1 MSIQEPSEASRTGAR
16 RRLAA
21 VATAAA
27 AALGLTSLSATPA
40 LAADVTHTIAEV
52 QGTGAS
58 TPLAG
63 QTVTVEGVVTGY
75 YAAPSN
81 YRGLYL
87 QTAGSGGD
95 TDATPGASDG
105 LFVYFNQAYPP
116 VAVGDLVR
124 VTGTAGENGGQ
135 TQITATVA
143 SAFELLEAGAGLP
156 EATPLPDTVVGP
168 DREAFEGMLVQPT
181 GDYRLASSHE
191 LYNFGSLWL
200 SAGGELVKS
209 TETTDAGPAADAIA
223 AANLARRLIVDDGYS
238 IRVDNSQHL
247 GDQPYFTADTVVRNG
262 DRFVAP
268 EKAMVLGYGFDAWR
282 LQPQVPITDASDA
295 SYKPTFES
303 LNPRP
308 ASAPEV
314 GGDVQ
319 FGAFNVFNYFTTFGG
334 DARGAANAEQFA
346 KQKAKIVSA
355 INGLGADVVALQE
368 IENSVELGEPVDEAL
383 ADLVAGLNAAAG
395 AGTWDYVP
403 TPDVLAVPGANDIIT
418 TAIIFKPSVV
428 TPVGDS
434 FADTD
439 AVWDIAR
446 KPIAQTFDV
455 GDDRLVTVVVNHFK
469 SKSPPSGNTA
479 PEPADGQGFFNAER
493 VVQAERLAAFVGG
506 ITADPEKSSD
516 VILLG
521 DFNAYGQE
529 DPIQALTGAG
539 FVDLVSTRAAGQ
551 YTYTFNGELG
561 SLDHALVTPSLA
573 ASVTGVGVWG
583 INSAEWSDRGYAF
596 GATDGTSP
604 YRSSDH
610 DPVVVGVSSVPP
622 PVTIDLLSINDF
634 HGRLEASS
642 TTAGAA
648 VLGGMVRSYEAQNP
662 NTLFVGAGDL
672 IGASTF
678 TSFIQQDQPTIDALN
693 AIGLDASSFGNH
705 EFDKGRA
712 DVDERILE
720 EADWPYLAANL
731 YDRATGEPA
740 YQEYELREFDG
751 VTIGFIG
758 AVTEDLEELVSPA
771 GIASLQVREVVPEV
785 NRVAEQL
792 SDGDEANGEA
802 DVLVLLVHEG
812 AASTDISSATD
823 DSNFGRI
830 VNGADPEIDM
840 IISGHT
846 HLAYDF
852 DVPIP
857 GTDRTRPVISSGQY
871 GAMYGHSRIV
881 YDPATDELTIDTENL
896 NLIGAFAPDPA
907 VAEIVADAVEV
918 AAELG
923 SVSLGTISQDIRRAV
938 QDDGAENRG
947 GESLIG
953 NLIADAQLAATADLA
968 TDLAIMNPGGIR
980 ADLVYAGT
988 GEGDPDGNVTYAEA
1002 ALIQPFA
1009 NTLVTLNLTGAQ
1021 LKQVLEEQWQPAGAA
1036 RPYLKLG
1043 LSQGLEYV
1051 YDPAA
1056 PAGSHITS
1064 ITLNGE
1070 PVTDGQVLKV
1080 VTNSFLAAGGDN
1092 FATLAEGTDV
1102 ADSGR
1107 VDLDAFVAYIGENS
1121 PVTPDLAQRAVGAT
1135 LSAPADGVAYQAGEQ
1150 VTAELSSL
1158 LFSTGGPES
1167 GEATISLGGE
1177 VLGSGAVT
1185 RTIVNTTDEQ
1195 GQATVTFTVPEGVE
1209 GTQVLTITGPG
1220 GTEVTLPIEV
1230 AEAEE
1235 PAEPVGTRTS
1245 ASAPLLVWN
1254 SPVDYRVTVRTDDGS
1269 PAVGTVIV
1277 RDGLKVIAT
1286 VDLAES
1292 ADGKVTVKLGKLKRG
1307 IHLLTAQFSGDGF
1320 EPSLSWPSVV
1330 VVL

>member
-1 MSIQEPSEASRTGAR
+1 MTNPATPERSRTGAR

-21 VATAAA
+21 VATTAI
-27 AALGLTSLSATPA
+27 AALGLASLSATPA
-40 LAADVTHTIAEV
+40 FAADVTHTIAEV
-52 QGTGAS
+52 QGTGAT

-116 VAVGDLVR
+116 VSVGDLVR

-135 TQITATVA
+135 TQLSATTA
-143 SAFELLEAGAGLP
+143 SAFELLQAGAGLP
-156 EATPLPDTVVGP
+156 AATPLPDTVVGA

-223 AANLARRLIVDDGYS
+223 ASNLARRLIVDDGYS
-238 IRVDNSQHL
+238 IRVDNSQHV
-247 GDQPYFTADTVVRNG
+247 GEQPYFTADTVVRVG
-262 DRFVAP
+262 DRFVPPAKP
-268 EKAMVLGYGFDAWR
+268 MVLGYGFDNWR
-282 LQPQVPITDASDA
+282 LQPQLPLTDASDA
-295 SYKPTFES
+295 SYKPTFET

-308 ASAPEV
+308 ATAPEV

-319 FGAFNVFNYFTTFGG
+319 FGSFNVFNYFTTFGG
-334 DARGAANAEQFA
+334 DARGASGPEQFA
-346 KQKAKIVSA
+346 KQKAKIVAA
-355 INGLGADVVALQE
+355 INGLGADVVALEE
-368 IENSVELGEPVDEAL
+368 IENSAVLGETPDEAL
-383 ADLVAGLNAAAG
+383 GDLVAGLNAAAG

-403 TPDVLAVPGANDIIT
+403 TPAAVNGADNDVIT
-418 TAIIFKPSVV
+418 TAIIYKPSVA
-428 TPVGDS
+428 TPVGES
-434 FADTD
+434 FADAD

-446 KPIAQTFDV
+446 KPVAQTFDI
-455 GDDRLVTVVVNHFK
+455 GQDRVVTVVANHLK

-493 VVQAERLAAFVGG
+493 VAQAQRLVAFVDG
-506 ITADPEKSSD
+506 IAADPAKGAD

-529 DPIQALTGAG
+529 DPIQQLTAAG
-539 FVDLVSTRAAGQ
+539 FVDLVPTKAQGQ

-573 ASVTGVGVWG
+573 ASVTGAGVWG
-583 INSAEWSDRGYAF
+583 INAAEWSDRGYAY

-610 DPVVVGVSSVPP
+610 DPVVVGVTAAAP

-634 HGRLEASS
+634 HGRLEATS

-662 NTLFVGAGDL
+662 NTLFVGAGDF

-678 TSFIQQDQPTIDALN
+678 TSFIQNDEPTIDALN
-693 AIGLDASSFGNH
+693 EIGLDASAFGNH

-712 DVDERILE
+712 DVDDRILE
-720 EADWPYLAANL
+720 HADWPYLAANL

-740 YQEYELREFDG
+740 YQEYELREFQG

-758 AVTEDLEELVSPA
+758 AVTEDLPELVSPS
-771 GIASLQVREVVPEV
+771 GIASLEVREIVPEV

-792 SDGDEANGEA
+792 SDGDDANGEA
-802 DVLVLLVHEG
+802 DILVLLVHEG
-812 AASTDISSATD
+812 AATTDISSATD
-823 DSNFGRI
+823 DSDFGRI
-830 VNGADPEIDM
+830 VTGADPDIDM

-881 YDPATDELTIDTENL
+881 YDPSTEALTIDSENL
-896 NLIGAFAPDPA
+896 DLIGKFPPDPA
-907 VAEIVADAVEV
+907 VAQIVADAVEV
-918 AAELG
+918 AKELG

-938 QDDGAENRG
+938 QSNGSENRG
-947 GESLIG
+947 GESTIG
-953 NLIADAQLAATADLA
+953 NLIADAQLAATEDLS
-968 TDLAIMNPGGIR
+968 TEVAIMNPGGIR
-980 ADLVYAGT
+980 ADLVYASSGP
-988 GEGDPDGNVTYAEA
+988 GDPDGNVTYAEA

-1009 NTLVTLNLTGAQ
+1009 NTLVTMNLTGAQ
-1021 LKQVLEEQWQPAGAA
+1021 LRAVLEQQWQPAGAA
-1036 RPYLKLG
+1036 RPFLKLG
-1043 LSQGLEYV
+1043 LSHGLEYV
-1051 YDPAA
+1051 YDPDA
-1056 PAGSHITS
+1056 PAGSHITA
-1064 ITLNGE
+1064 ITLDGE
-1070 PVTDGQVLKV
+1070 PVTDDRVLKV
-1080 VTNSFLAAGGDN
+1080 VTNSFLASGGDN
-1092 FATLAEGTDV
+1092 FGAFTEGTGI

-1107 VDLDAFVAYIGENS
+1107 IDLDAFVAYIGDNS

-1135 LSAPADGVAYQAGEQ
+1135 LSAPADGAAYRAGEQ

-1158 LFSTGGPES
+1158 LFGTGGPTS
-1167 GEATISLGGE
+1167 GDATISLGGQ
-1177 VLGSGAVT
+1177 VLGTGAT
-1185 RTIVNTTDEQ
+1185 TLQIVDTTDEQ
-1195 GQATVTFTVPEGVE
+1195 GTATVSFTIPEGVE
-1209 GTQVLTITGPG
+1209 GVQTLTIAGPG
-1220 GTEVTLPIEV
+1220 GTEVTLPIQV

-1235 PAEPVGTRTS
+1235 PAEPVATRTS
-1245 ASAPLLVWN
+1245 GSAPLLVWGGN
-1254 SPVDYRVTVRTDDGS
+1254 VDYRVTVRTADGS
-1269 PAVGTVIV
+1269 PAVGTLVI
-1277 RDGLKVIAT
+1277 RDGLTTVAT
-1286 VDLAES
+1286 VQLGD
-1292 ADGKVTVKLGKLKRG
+1292 ADGGTTTVHLGKLKRG
-1307 IHLLTAQFSGDGF
+1307 IHLLTAQFRGDGF
-1320 EPSLSWPSVV
+1320 DSSLSWPSPVI
-1330 VVL
+1330 VL

>member
-1 MSIQEPSEASRTGAR
+1 MSTPETTPQRPR

-21 VATAAA
+21 VATAAI
-27 AALGLTSLSATPA
+27 AALGLTTLTATPA

-52 QGTGAS
+52 QGTGAT

-87 QTAGSGGD
+87 QAAGSGGD
-95 TDATPGASDG
+95 ADATPGASDG
-105 LFVYFNQAYPP
+105 LFVYFNQAYPE
-116 VAVGDLVR
+116 VSVGDLIR

-135 TQITATVA
+135 TQITATTA
-143 SAFELLEAGAGLP
+143 SAFELLEADAGLP
-156 EATPLPDTVVGP
+156 AATPLPDTVVGTA
-168 DREAFEGMLVQPT
+168 REAFEGMLVQPT

-191 LYNFGSLWL
+191 LYSFGSLWL

-223 AANLARRLIVDDGYS
+223 AANLAKRLIVDDGYS
-238 IRVDNSQHL
+238 IRVDNAQHT

-262 DRFVAP
+262 DRFVPPA
-268 EKAMVLGYGFDAWR
+268 KAMVLGYGFDAWR
-282 LQPQVPITDASDA
+282 LQPQVPIDDASDA
-295 SYKPTFES
+295 SYKPSFET

-308 ASAPEV
+308 ASAPSV

-319 FGAFNVFNYFTTFGG
+319 FGSFNVFNYFTTFGG
-334 DARGAANAEQFA
+334 DARGASGPEQFA
-346 KQKAKIVSA
+346 KQKAKVIAA
-355 INGLGADVVALQE
+355 ITGLGADVVALEE
-368 IENSVELGEPVDEAL
+368 IENSASLGETPDEAL

-395 AGTWDYVP
+395 AGTWDYVA
-403 TPDVLAVPGANDIIT
+403 TPDAVNAAGNDVIT

-434 FADTD
+434 FADAD

-455 GDDRLVTVVVNHFK
+455 GDGRLVTVVANHLK
-469 SKSPPSGNTA
+469 SKSPPTGGGA
-479 PEPADGQGFFNAER
+479 EPADGQGFFNAER
-493 VVQAERLAAFVGG
+493 VAQAQRLVAFVDG
-506 ITADPEKSSD
+506 IAADPAKSDD

-521 DFNAYGQE
+521 DFNSYGQE
-529 DPIQALTGAG
+529 DPIQALTAAG
-539 FVDLVSTRAAGQ
+539 FVDLVPTKAAGQ

-561 SLDHALVTPSLA
+561 SLDHALVSPSLA
-573 ASVTGVGVWG
+573 ASVAGVGVWG

-610 DPVVVGVSSVPP
+610 DPVLVGITAAAP

-648 VLGGMVRSYEAQNP
+648 VLGGMVRSYEAANP
-662 NTLFVGAGDL
+662 HTLFVGAGDL

-678 TSFIQQDQPTIDALN
+678 TSFIQQDEPTIDAFN
-693 AIGLDASSFGNH
+693 EMGLDASSFGNH

-712 DVDERILE
+712 DVDDRILE
-720 EADWPYLAANL
+720 HADWPYLAANL
-731 YDRATGEPA
+731 YDRATGAPA

-758 AVTEDLEELVSPA
+758 AVTEDLTELVSPA
-771 GIASLQVREVVPEV
+771 GIASLEVKEVVPEV

-792 SDGDEANGEA
+792 SDGDDANGEA
-802 DVLVLLVHEG
+802 DILVLLVHEG
-812 AASTDISSATD
+812 AATTDISSATD

-830 VNGADPEIDM
+830 VNGVDPDVDM

-871 GAMYGHSRIV
+871 GAMYGHSTIV
-881 YDPATDELTIDTENL
+881 YDPASEALSIDTENL
-896 NLIGAFAPDPA
+896 DLIGAFEPDPA
-907 VAEIVADAVEV
+907 VAQIVADAVEV
-918 AAELG
+918 AKDLG
-923 SVSLGTISQDIRRAV
+923 GVSLGSITESITRAV
-938 QDDGAENRG
+938 QSDGSENRG
-947 GESLIG
+947 GESTIG
-953 NLIADAQLAATADLA
+953 NLIADAQLAATEDLA
-968 TDLAIMNPGGIR
+968 TEVAIMNPGGIR
-980 ADLVYAGT
+980 ADLLYPSSGAD
-988 GEGDPDGNVTYAEA
+988 DPDGNVTYAEA

-1009 NTLVTLNLTGAQ
+1009 NTLVTLDLTGAQ
-1021 LKQVLEEQWQPAGAA
+1021 LRAVLEQQWQPAGAA
-1036 RPYLKLG
+1036 RPFLKLG
-1043 LSQGLEYV
+1043 LSEGLEYV
-1051 YDPAA
+1051 YDPDAA
-1056 PAGSHITS
+1056 QGAHITA

-1070 PVTDGQVLKV
+1070 PVTDTQVIKV

-1092 FATLAEGTDV
+1092 FGAFTDAANV

-1107 VDLDAFVAYIGENS
+1107 IDLDAFVDYIGENS
-1121 PVTPDLAQRAVGAT
+1121 PVAPDTAQRAVGAT
-1135 LSAPADGVAYQAGEQ
+1135 LSAPADGTAYVAGEQ
-1150 VTAELSSL
+1150 VTAQLSSL
-1158 LFSTGGPES
+1158 LFSNGGPAS
-1167 GEATISLGGE
+1167 GEASIKLGDQ
-1177 VLGSGAVT
+1177 VLGTGELSLQ
-1185 RTIVNTTDEQ
+1185 IVDTTDEQ
-1195 GQATVTFTVPEGVE
+1195 GTATVTFTIPDAVAGAQ
-1209 GTQVLTITGPG
+1209 TLTIAGPG

-1235 PAEPVGTRTS
+1235 PSEPVATRIT
-1245 ASAPLLVWN
+1245 ATAPLI
-1254 SPVDYRVTVRTDDGS
+1254 SFGGTVNYKVVVHAAGGEA
-1269 PAVGTVIV
+1269 AVGTLVI
-1277 RDGLKVIAT
+1277 RDGFRTVAT
-1286 VDLAES
+1286 VEL
-1292 ADGKVTVKLGKLKRG
+1292 DGDRGVTPVKLKLKRG
-1307 IHLLTAQFSGDGF
+1307 LHLLTAQFSGDGF
-1320 EPSLSWPSVV
+1320 VPSLSWPSL
-1330 VVL
+1330 VLVL

>member
-1 MSIQEPSEASRTGAR
+1 MSIHETPGRSRDVAP
-16 RRLAA
+16 RRLA
-21 VATAAA
+21 VIATAAA

-52 QGTGAS
+52 QGAGAS

-95 TDATPGASDG
+95 SDATPGASDG
-105 LFVYFNQAYPP
+105 IFVYFNQAYPA

-135 TQITATVA
+135 TQVSATAA
-143 SAFELLEAGAGLP
+143 SAFELIEAGVGLP
-156 EATPLPDTVVGP
+156 AATPLPDSVVGA

-223 AANLARRLIVDDGYS
+223 ASNLARRLIVDDGYS
-238 IRVDNSQHL
+238 IRVDNSQHV
-247 GDQPYFTADTVVRNG
+247 GDQPYFTTDTVVRNG
-262 DRFVAP
+262 DRFVPPAN
-268 EKAMVLGYGFDAWR
+268 AMVLGYGFDNWR

-295 SYKPTFES
+295 AYKPSFET

-308 ASAPEV
+308 ATAPEV

-319 FGAFNVFNYFTTFGG
+319 FGSFNVFNYFTTFGG
-334 DARGAANAEQFA
+334 DARGASGPEQFA
-346 KQKAKIVSA
+346 KQKAKIVAA
-355 INGLGADVVALQE
+355 INGLGADVVALEE
-368 IENSVELGEPVDEAL
+368 IENSAVLGEAPDEAL
-383 ADLVAGLNAAAG
+383 ADLVAGLNTAAG
-395 AGTWDYVP
+395 ADTWAYIP
-403 TPDVLAVPGANDIIT
+403 TPAPVNEAGNDVIT
-418 TAIIFKPSVV
+418 TAIIYKPSLA

-439 AVWDIAR
+439 AVWGIAR
-446 KPIAQTFDV
+446 KPIAQTFDI
-455 GDDRLVTVVVNHFK
+455 GQDRLVTVVANHLK

-493 VVQAERLAAFVGG
+493 VAQATRLAAFVSG
-506 ITADPEKSSD
+506 IAADPAKSPD

-529 DPIQALTGAG
+529 DPIQALTAAG
-539 FVDLVSTRAAGQ
+539 FVDLVPAKAPGQ

-610 DPVVVGVSSVPP
+610 DPVVVGVTAAKP

-693 AIGLDASSFGNH
+693 TIGLDASSFGNH

-712 DVDERILE
+712 DVDGRILQ
-720 EADWPYLAANL
+720 EAEWPYLAANL
-731 YDRATGEPA
+731 YDEATGEPA

-812 AASTDISSATD
+812 AATTDISSATD

-881 YDPATDELTIDTENL
+881 YEPSTDEFTIETQNL
-896 NLIGAFAPDPA
+896 NLIGAFAPDPE
-907 VAEIVADAVEV
+907 VAAIVADAVEV
-918 AAELG
+918 AKELG
-923 SVSLGTISQDIRRAV
+923 SVSLGSISQDIRRAV
-938 QDDGAENRG
+938 QSNGSENRG

-953 NLIADAQLAATADLA
+953 NLIADAQLAATADLG
-968 TDLAIMNPGGIR
+968 TQLAIMNPGGIR
-980 ADLVYAGT
+980 ADLVYASSGA
-988 GEGDPDGNVTYAEA
+988 GDPDGNVTYAEA

-1021 LKQVLEEQWQPAGAA
+1021 LKQVLEQQWQPAGAA

-1043 LSQGLEYV
+1043 LSRGLEYV
-1051 YDPAA
+1051 YDPDA
-1056 PAGSHITS
+1056 PVGSHITS

-1080 VTNSFLAAGGDN
+1080 VTNSFLASGGDN
-1092 FATLAEGTDV
+1092 FGALTQGTDV

-1135 LSAPADGVAYQAGEQ
+1135 LSAPADGVAYRAGEQ
-1150 VTAELSSL
+1150 VTADLSSL
-1158 LFSTGGPES
+1158 LFSTGGPTS
-1167 GEATISLGGE
+1167 GDATISLGGQ
-1177 VLGSGAVT
+1177 VLGSGAT
-1185 RTIVNTTDEQ
+1185 TLQIVDTVDEQ
-1195 GQATVTFTVPEGVE
+1195 GTATVTFTIPDGVE
-1209 GTQVLTITGPG
+1209 GAQLLTIAGPG

-1235 PAEPVGTRTS
+1235 PQEPVGTRTS

-1254 SPVDYRVTVRTDDGS
+1254 SPVDYKVTVRTDDGS
-1269 PAVGTVIV
+1269 PAVGQVVV

-1286 VDLAES
+1286 VQLTE
-1292 ADGKVTVKLGKLKRG
+1292 ADNGKVTVELGKLKRG

-1320 EPSLSWPSVV
+1320 DPSLSWPSI
-1330 VVL
+1330 VLVL

>member
-1 MSIQEPSEASRTGAR
+1 MRTQEPSERSRSVAR

-63 QTVTVEGVVTGY
+63 QTVTVEGVVTAY

-105 LFVYFNQAYPP
+105 IFVYVNQAYPE

-135 TQITATVA
+135 TQITATTA
-143 SAFELLEAGAGLP
+143 SAFELVEAGVGLP
-156 EATPLPDTVVGP
+156 AAAPLPDTVVG
-168 DREAFEGMLVQPT
+168 DAREEFEGMLVQPT

-209 TETTDAGPAADAIA
+209 TETTDAGPEADAIA
-223 AANLARRLIVDDGYS
+223 ASNLARRLIVDDGYS
-238 IRVDNSQHL
+238 IRVDNAQHV
-247 GDQPYFTADTVVRNG
+247 GEQPYFTTDTVVRNG

-268 EKAMVLGYGFDAWR
+268 EKPMVLGYGFDAWR

-295 SYKPTFES
+295 SYKPSFET

-314 GGDVQ
+314 GGDVR

-334 DARGAANAEQFA
+334 QARGAATPEQFA
-346 KQKAKIVSA
+346 KQKAKIVAA

-383 ADLVAGLNAAAG
+383 ADLVAGLNEAAG

-403 TPDVLAVPGANDIIT
+403 TPDVLAVAGAEDVIM
-418 TAIIFKPSVV
+418 TAIIYKPSVV

-434 FADTD
+434 FADAD

-455 GDDRLVTVVVNHFK
+455 GNDRLVTVVVNHFK
-469 SKSPPSGNTA
+469 SKSPPSGSTD

-493 VVQAERLAAFVGG
+493 VAQAERLAAFVDG
-506 ITADPEKSSD
+506 IAADPQKSAD

-521 DFNAYGQE
+521 DFNSYGQE

-539 FVDLVSTRAAGQ
+539 FVDLVPTKAPGQ

-583 INSAEWSDRGYAF
+583 INSAEWSDRGYAY

-610 DPVVVGVSSVPP
+610 DPVIVGVSSVRP
-622 PVTIDLLSINDF
+622 PVVIDLLNINDF
-634 HGRLEASS
+634 HGRLEA
-642 TTAGAA
+642 TADTAGAA

-678 TSFIQQDQPTIDALN
+678 TSFIQQDEPTIAAFN

-712 DVDERILE
+712 DVDDRIVE
-720 EADWPYLAANL
+720 HADWPYLAANL
-731 YDRATGEPA
+731 YDRETGEPA
-740 YQEYELREFDG
+740 YQEYELREFEG

-758 AVTEDLEELVSPA
+758 AVTEDLHELVSPA
-771 GIASLQVREVVPEV
+771 GIASLEIREVVPEV

-792 SDGDEANGEA
+792 SDGDPANGEA
-802 DVLVLLVHEG
+802 DILVLLVHEG
-812 AASTDISSATD
+812 AATTDISSATD
-823 DSNFGRI
+823 DSDFGRI

-846 HLAYDF
+846 HLAYNHE
-852 DVPIP
+852 VPIP

-881 YDPATDELTIDTENL
+881 FDPATGGLTIETENL
-896 NLIGAFAPDPA
+896 DLRGAFDPDPE
-907 VAEIVADAVEV
+907 VAAIVADAVEV
-918 AAELG
+918 AKELG
-923 SVSLGTISQDIRRAV
+923 SVSLGSITQDIRRGV
-938 QDDGAENRG
+938 QNDGAENRG
-947 GESLIG
+947 SESLIG
-953 NLIADAQLAATADLA
+953 NLIADAQLAATADLG
-968 TDLAIMNPGGIR
+968 TELAIMNPGGIR
-980 ADLVYAGT
+980 ADLVYASSGD
-988 GEGDPDGNVTYAEA
+988 GDPDGNVTYAEA
-1002 ALIQPFA
+1002 AAIQPFA
-1009 NTLVTLNLTGAQ
+1009 NTLVTMNLTGAQ
-1021 LKQVLEEQWQPAGAA
+1021 LEELLEQQWQPAGAA

-1043 LSQGLEYV
+1043 LSAGLVYV

-1056 PAGSHITS
+1056 PEGSHITA

-1070 PVTDGQVLKV
+1070 PVTDDQVIKV

-1092 FATLAEGTDV
+1092 FGALTQGTGV
-1102 ADSGR
+1102 SDSGR

-1121 PVTPDLAQRAVGAT
+1121 PVAPDTAQRAVGVT
-1135 LSAPADGVAYQAGEQ
+1135 LSTPADGVAYAAGEQ
-1150 VTAELSSL
+1150 VTAQLSSL
-1158 LFSTGGPES
+1158 LFSQGGPDG
-1167 GEATISLGGE
+1167 GEAAISLGDQVLATGE
-1177 VLGSGAVT
+1177 VT
-1185 RTIVNTTDEQ
+1185 RTIVDSADEQ
-1195 GQATVTFTVPEGVE
+1195 GQATVTFTIPAGLA
-1209 GTQVLTITGPG
+1209 GTQVLTISGPG
-1220 GTEVTLPIEV
+1220 GTSATLPIEV
-1230 AEAEE
+1230 ADAQQPQE
-1235 PAEPVGTRTS
+1235 PIGTSTS

-1254 SPVDYRVTVRTDDGS
+1254 APVDYKVTVRAADGS
-1269 PAVGTVIV
+1269 PAVGQVVV
-1277 RDGLKVIAT
+1277 RDGLNVIAT
-1286 VDLAES
+1286 VDLKAS
-1292 ADGKVTVKLGKLKRG
+1292 DNGKVTVKLGKLKRG
-1307 IHLLTAQFSGDGF
+1307 IHLLTAQFVGDGYTS
-1320 EPSLSWPSVV
+1320 SLSWPSI
-1330 VVL
+1330 VLVL

>member
-1 MSIQEPSEASRTGAR
+1 MSHPQNTGRPAR

-21 VATAAA
+21 VSTAAI
-27 AALGLTSLSATPA
+27 AALGLSSLVATPA
-40 LAADVTHTIAEV
+40 FAADVTHTIAEV
-52 QGTGAS
+52 QGTGAT
-58 TPLAG
+58 TPLSG

-75 YAAPSN
+75 YDAASG

-105 LFVYFNQAYPP
+105 IFVYFNQLNPS
-116 VAVGDLVR
+116 VAAGDLIR
-124 VTGTAGENGGQ
+124 VTGTPGEYQGQ
-135 TQITATVA
+135 TQLTATA
-143 SAFELLEAGAGLP
+143 AEAYELVEAGAGLP
-156 EATPLPDTVVGP
+156 AVTPLPDTVVG
-168 DREAFEGMLVQPT
+168 DAREAYEGMLVQPT

-209 TETTDAGPAADAIA
+209 TETTDAGPDANAIA
-223 AANLARRLIVDDGYS
+223 AANLAKRLIVDDGYS
-238 IRVDNSQHL
+238 IRVDNNAHA
-247 GDQPYFTADTVVRNG
+247 GEQPYFTTETVVRNG
-262 DRFVAP
+262 DRFVPPA
-268 EKAMVLGYGFDAWR
+268 EAMILGYGFDNWR
-282 LQPQVPITDASDA
+282 LQPQTPLTDASDPV
-295 SYKPTFES
+295 YKPTFET

-308 ASAPEV
+308 ATAPEV

-319 FGAFNVFNYFTTFGG
+319 FGSFNVFNYFTTFGG
-334 DARGAANAEQFA
+334 DARGADDAEEFA
-346 KQKAKIVSA
+346 RQKAKIVAA

-395 AGTWDYVP
+395 EGTWDYVP
-403 TPDVLAVPGANDIIT
+403 TPDALAVPGAEDIIT

-434 FADTD
+434 FADVD
-439 AVWDIAR
+439 ATWDIAR
-446 KPIAQTFDV
+446 TPIAQTFDI
-455 GDDRLVTVVVNHFK
+455 GEERLVTVVTSHFK

-493 VVQAERLAAFVGG
+493 VAQAERLLAFTETIAAAPAKG
-506 ITADPEKSSD
+506 AD

-529 DPIQALTGAG
+529 DPAQVLTAAG
-539 FVDLVSTRAAGQ
+539 FTDLVPAKAPGQ

-561 SLDHALVTPSLA
+561 SLDHAFVSPSLA
-573 ASVTGVGVWG
+573 KSVTGVGVWG
-583 INSAEWSDRGYAF
+583 INSAEWSDRGYAY

-610 DPVVVGVSSVPP
+610 DPIVVGVTAAKPAV
-622 PVTIDLLSINDF
+622 VIDLLSINDF

-678 TSFIQQDQPTIDALN
+678 TSFIQQDQPTIDAFN
-693 AIGLDASSFGNH
+693 EIGLDASAFGNH
-705 EFDKGRA
+705 EFDQGRA
-712 DVDERILE
+712 DVDDRVLE

-731 YDRATGEPA
+731 YDRDTGEPA
-740 YQEYELREFDG
+740 YQEYELREFEG

-758 AVTEDLEELVSPA
+758 AVTEDLNELVNPA
-771 GIASLQVREVVPEV
+771 GIASLEVREVVPEV

-792 SDGDEANGEA
+792 SDGDTANGEA

-812 AASTDISSATD
+812 AATTDISSATD

-830 VNGADPEIDM
+830 VTGADPEIDM

-852 DVPIP
+852 EVPIP

-881 YDPATDELTIDTENL
+881 YEPSTDELTIESENL
-896 NLIGAFAPDPA
+896 NLIGAFEPDPA
-907 VAEIVADAVEV
+907 VAAIVADAVEV
-918 AAELG
+918 ADELG
-923 SVSLGTISQDIRRAV
+923 AVSLGQITQDIRRAV
-938 QDDGAENRG
+938 QSDGSENRG
-947 GESLIG
+947 GESMIG
-953 NLIADAQLAATADLA
+953 NLIADAQLAATEDLA
-968 TDLAIMNPGGIR
+968 TEVAIMNPGGIR

-988 GEGDPDGNVTYAEA
+988 GDGDPDGNVTYAEA

-1009 NTLVTLNLTGAQ
+1009 NTLVTLDLTGAQ
-1021 LKQVLEEQWQPAGAA
+1021 LKAVLEQQWQPAGAA

-1043 LSQGLEYV
+1043 LSEGLEYV

-1056 PAGSHITS
+1056 EAGSHITA

-1070 PVTDGQVLKV
+1070 PVTDDQVIKV
-1080 VTNSFLAAGGDN
+1080 VTNSFLAGGGDN
-1092 FATLAEGTDV
+1092 FGAFTEAANV

-1107 VDLDAFVAYIGENS
+1107 IDLDAFVAYIGENS
-1121 PVTPDLAQRAVGAT
+1121 PVAPPTEQRAVGAT
-1135 LSAPADGVAYQAGEQ
+1135 LTAPADGSAYAAGEQ

-1158 LFSTGGPES
+1158 LFSAGGETS
-1167 GEATISLGGE
+1167 GEASIRLGDE
-1177 VLGSGAVT
+1177 VLGTGEVT
-1185 RTIVNTTDEQ
+1185 LQIVDATDEQ
-1195 GQATVTFTVPEGVE
+1195 GTATVTFTVPDGIE

-1220 GTEVTLPIEV
+1220 GTEVSLPIEV
-1230 AEAEE
+1230 AADAG
-1235 PAEPVGTRTS
+1235 PSEPVGTRTS
-1245 ASAPLLVWN
+1245 ASAPLLVFGSTVN
-1254 SPVDYRVTVRTDDGS
+1254 YKVTVRTDDGS
-1269 PAVGTVIV
+1269 PAVGTLVI
-1277 RDGLKVIAT
+1277 RDGLKTVAT
-1286 VDLAES
+1286 VDLTA
-1292 ADGKVTVKLGKLKRG
+1292 AQNGKVTVPLKLKRG
-1307 IHLLTAQFSGDGF
+1307 VHLLTAHFSGEGF
-1320 EPSLSWPSVV
+1320 DSSLSWPSI
-1330 VVL
+1330 VLKL